1 MCTNIVESAQVA
13 AWGKG
18 PRGWFDVK
26 QVCVSFD
33 HPYHAPLEHAVNIDF
48 LNEAEGVSARLAVE
62 LTPESAKE
70 LIRVL
75 QAALARGEA
84 EGVRA

>member
-1 MCTNIVESAQVA
+1 MCTNIVEGAQIS

-26 QVCVSFD
+26 QVSVSFD
-33 HPYHAPLEHAVNIDF
+33 HPYRAPLEHAINIDF

-62 LTPESAKE
+62 LTPASAKD

-84 EGVRA
+84 QGIA